1 MQVSL
6 TLTFGPGE
14 DALFEAAV
22 SKIATLGAVLKQAA
36 AAAGVLPERA
46 IGKSPALAAP
56 FNGQG
61 PATPGDPY
69 ALSGAVPDLAK
80 HSATTLPSTK
90 ALDPFAPAEDGGAQ
104 EAPAADASAQKKR
117 GGARKSRQPTTQ
129 DVLGPAPAAP
139 VAPTTVEQKQPPAE
153 DIFSTGPASALE
165 DVSVE
170 QLQKLSTEIITKQ
183 PNDRQEVMD
192 CVYSFK
198 TDKDVRAVSWKD
210 LSAPQRVEAMKKL
223 REIYLG
229 DSIPFK

>member
-36 AAAGVLPERA
+36 MSALPER
-46 IGKSPALAAP
+46 K
-56 FNGQG
+56 
-61 PATPGDPY
+61 PAT
-69 ALSGAVPDLAK
+69 VDLAK
-80 HSATTLPSTK
+80 HAEVLPPAAAAASVEVPVE
-90 ALDPFAPAEDGGAQ
+90 DPFAPAEPAVSQEQATGATT
-104 EAPAADASAQKKR
+104 AKPKRASLKTTR
-117 GGARKSRQPTTQ
+117 PTTQ
-129 DVLGPAPAAP
+129 DVLGPAPATQPAVEDVFTAGAAP
-139 VAPTTVEQKQPPAE
+139 
-153 DIFSTGPASALE
+153 STADE
-165 DVSVE
+165 VSVE

-198 TDKDVRAVSWKD
+198 TDKGVRAVSWKD

-229 DSIPFK
+229 DSIPF